1 MKKSKIALAAFVA
14 TALGVSALGLAACDD
29 DEKPKDKGVYTI
41 TFDAN
46 GGAYSAGT
54 QTPVTRKTLG
64 GKLTAF
70 PNAPSVAPSAHPDY
84 TFKGWAYS
92 KTATADNALKLPV
105 TFTGDKTLY
114 AIWGGEVASDGAYLI
129 TFDPNGGT
137 IAGESTMTTVD
148 GKLTST
154 LPEAQN
160 GDREFLGWYTVK
172 DSTDDKD
179 KVVVNVTAFTAPS
192 TVYATWG
199 EEAVQEQYV
208 TFNANGGKFDDGGS
222 FTETT
227 TVKTSGGVI
236 ANLPAPVRDGYVF
249 AGFYKDADSDAR
261 PFTATT
267 VVTERNLV
275 VYAHWNV
282 APTDNY
288 ITVGD
293 KKYNL
298 TDRSAWLPDQP
309 DDRDKMYSI
318 GSMIEP
324 GVNLAV
330 GDKITISVDGE
341 PISFFLVPSSTGV
354 DLSVTDSE
362 ISEITVE
369 QANEFEIYV
378 VHYPQTASR
387 PNACWSV
394 EVKGKTIETP
404 DPDHTGAITVGGKD
418 YSLTYRS
425 EWLPN
430 PDDDRDIMFSI
441 GSDIEKGVD
450 LTSGDKFTISIDG
463 EPISFYLRSSSTG
476 VDVSVTDREI
486 NEITVTKTAN
496 FVLYVVHYPQTASR
510 PAACWS
516 VEVKSSGG
524 ETPDPE
530 YGVDGAYVDKALI
543 KAFVKS
549 NENEVKLEHVK
560 FEKNS
565 TIEFVY
571 DGKVV
576 TPKIKLSGGKPC
588 TAKIVLQDGVYTCAD
603 GGTFTIYYTHTGMDI
618 GLWIV
623 DEPDSVESEL
633 QEGDGL
639 IEAGEVKAE
648 FVLNED
654 GLNEVKADG
663 VVLNARTELTLKYA
677 GKTVTDFTL
686 KSDSQ
691 VTSSVLSGGTLTL
704 EAGKYDFYYDYAA
717 KQLYIGVVGAEI
729 KAETPYLIG
738 KMTEWSLN
746 PAYEMKKGADGKYTI
761 TVQIA
766 NGVEFKVVFTDAD
779 SEIVWDN
786 NYTLSSKVAE
796 TVLPDRNIKITGG
809 TANYIITLNGSIVE
823 VRKEGEAPDPEY
835 GTDGVY
841 VGGELVKAF
850 AAHTDKEVKLEHVT
864 FAPDSTLVFV
874 YNGEEI
880 APVIKKDGDG
890 NPCTAKIVKSGNTYT
905 CESGGTF
912 TIYYQHTGDMG
923 LWIVDEP
930 DRVESELQAGD
941 GLIVD
946 ETTYEFVLNEDGVNE
961 VMAVGA
967 GGTSITF
974 AAETSLTLKYAGVA
988 VTDFTLKKGSLGVV
1002 ADGTLTVPA
1011 GAYKFYYDYA
1021 AKTIYVDGKVDVGE
1035 VPADMVETVKGN
1047 QDATHPNVY
1056 LVGKYGGL
1064 KELTKDYGKLV
1075 EYSVEENGYVQYA
1088 ITVTLEVG
1096 DEVAIWIP
1104 DWSFL
1109 CSTVETGCNVT
1120 GKLTTATHG
1129 SETYLK
1135 VEKAG
1140 EYTFYFKN
1148 QHNSDRIWIATPA

>member
-249 AGFYKDADSDAR
+249 AGFYKDADSAER

-293 KKYNL
+293 TKYNL

-309 DDRDKMYSI
+309 DDRDK
-318 GSMIEP
+318 
-324 GVNLAV
+324 
-330 GDKITISVDGE
+330 
-341 PISFFLVPSSTGV
+341 
-354 DLSVTDSE
+354 
-362 ISEITVE
+362 
-369 QANEFEIYV
+369 
-378 VHYPQTASR
+378 
-387 PNACWSV
+387 
-394 EVKGKTIETP
+394 
-404 DPDHTGAITVGGKD
+404 
-418 YSLTYRS
+418 
-425 EWLPN
+425 
-430 PDDDRDIMFSI
+430 MFSI

-588 TAKIVLQDGVYTCAD
+588 TAKIVLQDGFYSCAD
-603 GGTFTIYYTHTGMDI
+603 GGTFTIYYTHTGTDV

-704 EAGKYDFYYDYAA
+704 EAGTYDFYYDYAA

-746 PAYEMKKGADGKYTI
+746 PAYEMKKGADGKYAI

-850 AAHTDKEVKLEHVT
+850 AAHTDKEVKLEHVI

-941 GLIVD
+941 GLIVG

-967 GGTSITF
+967 GGASITF

-1075 EYSVEENGYVQYA
+1075 EYNVEENGYVQYA

-1096 DEVAIWIP
+1096 DEIAIWIP

-1120 GKLTTATHG
+1120 GKLTMATHG